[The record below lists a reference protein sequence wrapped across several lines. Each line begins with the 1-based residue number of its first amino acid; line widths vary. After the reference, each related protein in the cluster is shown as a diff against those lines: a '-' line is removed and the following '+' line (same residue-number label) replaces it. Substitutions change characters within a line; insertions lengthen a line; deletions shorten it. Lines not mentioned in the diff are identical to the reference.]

1 MEIVFTDTDEL
12 RRYVQGVDGT
22 MSLETLRPAFALA
35 RKAVVDT
42 VGEEVYLA
50 LAEENGEP
58 VYEALRMAVANYAMF
73 KHLIFWATSRGNT
86 DQQLYKYQY
95 EEIKDEYI
103 SQFWAA
109 MDTLLLWLDENP
121 ETGGY
126 SSGVLYQERQTMPVH
141 DALEFDHYYG
151 IDRSPYFYSKVLFL
165 MRKIVKEN
173 ILPRTGDLSR
183 IEDASLLDRIRRCLC
198 WHVMAEAV
206 MKFDLTELPRST
218 RWDLTHEFTKTG
230 SQMQVRE
237 KLYSNLMSEVDGW
250 YTDIEEA
257 VRLMRGAADRVAN
270 SNEERNKYYATI

>member
-1 MEIVFTDTDEL
+1 MDIVFSDTDEL

-22 MSLETLRPAFALA
+22 MSLETLQPAFTVA
-35 RKAVVDT
+35 RKAVADT
-42 VGEEVYLA
+42 VGGTVFDA
-50 LAEENGEP
+50 LAAELDAP
-58 VYEALRMAVANYAMF
+58 VYQAIRTAVANYAMF

-86 DQQLYKYQY
+86 DQQIYKYQY

-103 SQFWAA
+103 TQFWAA

-126 SSGVLYQERQTMPVH
+126 DQSGLYRERQAMPVR
-141 DALEFDHYYG
+141 DALEFDRYYG

-165 MRKIVKEN
+165 MRKIVQEN
-173 ILPRTGDLSR
+173 ILPRTGDLSK
-183 IEDASLLDRIRRCLC
+183 IEDGSLLERIRRCLC

-237 KLYSNLMSEVDGW
+237 KLYASLMSEVEGW

-257 VRLMRGAADRVAN
+257 IRLMRGPSDRVAN
-270 SNEERNKYYATI
+270 SNEERNKYYATL

>member
-1 MEIVFTDTDEL
+1 MDIVFSDTDEL

-22 MSLETLRPAFALA
+22 MSLETLQPAFTVA
-35 RKAVVDT
+35 RKAVADT
-42 VGEEVYLA
+42 VGGTVFDA
-50 LAEENGEP
+50 LAAEQDAP
-58 VYEALRMAVANYAMF
+58 VYQAIRTAVANYAMF

-86 DQQLYKYQY
+86 DQQIYKYQY

-103 SQFWAA
+103 TQFWAA

-126 SSGVLYQERQTMPVH
+126 DHSGLYRERQAMPVR
-141 DALEFDHYYG
+141 DALEFDRYYG

-165 MRKIVKEN
+165 MRKIVQEN
-173 ILPRTGDLSR
+173 ILPRTGDLSK
-183 IEDASLLDRIRRCLC
+183 IEDGSLLERIRRCLC

-237 KLYSNLMSEVDGW
+237 KLYASLMSEVEGW

-257 VRLMRGAADRVAN
+257 IRLMRGPSDRVAN
-270 SNEERNKYYATI
+270 SNEERNKYYATL

>member
-22 MSLETLRPAFALA
+22 MSLETLRPAFTLA

-42 VGEEVYLA
+42 LGEKVYLA
-50 LAEENGEP
+50 L
-58 VYEALRMAVANYAMF
+58 
-73 KHLIFWATSRGNT
+73 
-86 DQQLYKYQY
+86 
-95 EEIKDEYI
+95 KDEYI

-126 SSGVLYQERQTMPVH
+126 SSGVLYQERKTMPVH

-173 ILPRTGDLSR
+173 ILPRTGDLSK